1 MPIHSE
7 HIPYAATNAF
17 SGLVNDFVANPER
30 FASLGTRPV
39 NLQGLQQSIEER
51 LKLSPNR
58 DVIVARLREQYKA
71 VDTSAAVLS
80 NIESLAS
87 ENTFT
92 ITTAHQNNLFTGPL
106 YFIYKILHVIQLAK
120 YCKSQFP
127 QYNFVPVFYL
137 GSEDADLE
145 ELNHIHLTNS
155 TFIWETQQTGAVGRM
170 KVDASLLGLLDRL
183 QGELGVLPKGEEW
196 ITLLRSCYVE
206 GCTIAD
212 ATFQLVDKLF
222 SKYGLVVL
230 NPDHRELKRLFLPVI
245 QRDLEPGATAK
256 LLQPSIQTLQDLG
269 YEAQA
274 HVRPIN
280 LFYLENGSRKRIDKA
295 GSDWSV
301 VGSSITF
308 DALAVEK
315 EYLKHPERFSPNVI
329 LRGLYQCTLLPDV
342 AFVGGGS
349 EIAYWMQFGA
359 LFKEFGV
366 PFPLL
371 ILRNSFQ
378 LIESDMAKK
387 MAGLQLKT
395 RQLFLSAQEI
405 SNQLLTAEDV
415 AQFSLTDQL
424 QLLHALYGGLRE
436 KASQVDPTLTAHVA
450 AMEKRA
456 TNQALELEKKMKRA
470 VRKKY
475 ATKEQQLQVIKSELF
490 PQGQL
495 QERYLNC
502 SEFISKYGIEWLDQ
516 VAQASLS
523 LEQQF
528 TVLYLP

>member
-7 HIPYAATNAF
+7 NITYASTNAF

-30 FASLGTRPV
+30 FASLGIRPV

-51 LKLSPNR
+51 LKRSPNR
-58 DVIVARLREQYKA
+58 EVVVARLREQYKA
-71 VDTSAAVLS
+71 VETSAAVLS
-80 NIESLAS
+80 NIESLVS
-87 ENTFT
+87 EKTFT

-127 QYNFVPVFYL
+127 QYHFVPVFYL
-137 GSEDADLE
+137 GAEDADLE

-155 TFIWETQQTGAVGRM
+155 TFVWETKQTGAVGRM

-183 QGELGVLPKGEEW
+183 QGELGVLPKGVEW

-212 ATFQLVDKLF
+212 ATFKLVDKLF
-222 SKYGLVVL
+222 SKYGLVIL
-230 NPDHRELKRLFLPVI
+230 NPDDRELKRLFLQPI

-256 LLQPSIQTLQDLG
+256 MLQPSIQTLQQLG

-280 LFYLENGSRKRIDKA
+280 LFYLEEESRKRIDKT
-295 GSDWSV
+295 GSNWSV

-308 DALAVEK
+308 DAVALQK
-315 EYLKHPERFSPNVI
+315 EYSNYPERFSPNVI
-329 LRGLYQCTLLPDV
+329 LRGLYQCTILPDV

-378 LIESDMAKK
+378 LIEPDIAKK
-387 MAGLQLKT
+387 IAGLQLT
-395 RQLFLSAQEI
+395 AQQLFLSTQEI
-405 SNQLLTAEDV
+405 SDQLLTAEDV
-415 AQFSLTDQL
+415 AQFSLTGQL
-424 QLLHALYGGLRE
+424 QLLHELYEGLRE
-436 KASQVDPTLTAHVA
+436 KAAQVDPTLIAHVA
-450 AMEKRA
+450 ALEKRA
-456 TNQALELEKKMKRA
+456 TDQAAELEKKMKRA

-475 ATKEQQLQVIKSELF
+475 TTNEQQLQVLKNELF
-490 PQGQL
+490 PKGQL

-502 SEFISKYGIEWLDQ
+502 GEFISQYGFDWLDQ

-528 TVLYLP
+528 TLLYLP

>member
-7 HIPYAATNAF
+7 HIPYSSTNAF

-30 FASLGTRPV
+30 FASLGVRPV
-39 NLQGLQQSIEER
+39 NLQGLQHSIEER

-58 DVIVARLREQYKA
+58 DVIVARLQEQYRTVA
-71 VDTSAAVLS
+71 TSAAVLS

-87 ENTFT
+87 NKTFT
-92 ITTAHQNNLFTGPL
+92 VTTAHQNNLFTGPL

-127 QYNFVPVFYL
+127 QYHFVPVFYL
-137 GSEDADLE
+137 GAEDADLD

-155 TFIWETQQTGAVGRM
+155 TLIWETQQTGAVGRM
-170 KVDASLLGLLDRL
+170 NVDASLLGLLDRL
-183 QGELGVLPKGEEW
+183 QGELGVLPKGDEW
-196 ITLLRSCYVE
+196 IALLRSCYVE
-206 GCTIAD
+206 GCTIAE
-212 ATFQLVDKLF
+212 ATFQLIDKLF

-230 NPDHRELKRLFLPVI
+230 NPDHRDLKRLFLPII
-245 QRDLEPGATAK
+245 QRDLEPGAIAK
-256 LLQPSIQTLQDLG
+256 LLQPSIQILQQLG
-269 YEAQA
+269 YDAQA
-274 HVRPIN
+274 YVRPIN
-280 LFYLENGSRKRIDKA
+280 LFYLENESRKRIDKA
-295 GSDWSV
+295 GSDWNV

-308 DALAVEK
+308 DAIALEK
-315 EYLKHPERFSPNVI
+315 EYLNHPERFSPNVI

-387 MAGLQLKT
+387 IAGLQLET
-395 RQLFLSAQEI
+395 HQLFLTAQEI

-415 AQFSLTDQL
+415 AQFSLTEQL
-424 QLLHALYGGLRE
+424 RLLHELYEGLRE
-436 KASQVDPTLTAHVA
+436 KASQVDPTLMAHVA
-450 AMEKRA
+450 ALEKRA
-456 TNQALELEKKMKRA
+456 TTQVSELEKKMKRA

-475 ATKEQQLQVIKSELF
+475 ATKEQQLQVIKNGLF
-490 PQGQL
+490 PKGQL

-502 SEFISKYGIEWLDQ
+502 GEFISQYGIEWLDQ
-516 VAQASLS
+516 IAHASLS
-523 LEQQF
+523 LEQRF
-528 TVLYLP
+528 TVVYLP